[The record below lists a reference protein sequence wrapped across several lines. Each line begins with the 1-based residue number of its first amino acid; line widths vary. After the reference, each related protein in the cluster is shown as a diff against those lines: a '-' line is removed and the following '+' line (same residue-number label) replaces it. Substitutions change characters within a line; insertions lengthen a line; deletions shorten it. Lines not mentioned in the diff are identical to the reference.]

1 MVRDPQWH
9 CCWER
14 KIYFHCIINF
24 HNLMSLALDNR
35 FIYPAHMM
43 RSLKVHPLSDQFC
56 SVNGSTCRDHKNILT
71 WFLYFFFF
79 ILNSIFNCTFLFLLQ
94 ITCWHCSDF
103 FFFLSGCFEI
113 SVSFFICKI
122 LRPLVRI
129 NKCHFKYSPVCND
142 HLTEYYL
149 LDKYHRNRW
158 IKYTGPV

>member
-71 WFLYFFFF
+71 CMVSLF
-79 ILNSIFNCTFLFLLQ
+79 FLLYSKFYLQ
-94 ITCWHCSDF
+94 LHFLIPSSNNLLTLFD
-103 FFFLSGCFEI
+103 FFFLSSCFEI